1 MNFITN
7 HDENSWNGT
16 VFERLSNAVEVY
28 AFLTFTVPGMPLI
41 YSGQENGLNKRLAFF
56 TKDTIH
62 WTENRWQDI
71 YSDFIKAKKEN
82 KALWNGSLGGRMEV
96 IETGADGIFAFK
108 RVADENEIIAI
119 TNLSDSLQQVRL
131 DFNTEK
137 YSSVLGVT
145 GYELSQEFLL
155 GAYEYML
162 LVKEE

>member
-16 VFERLSNAVEVY
+16 VFERLGDAVEVY

-41 YSGQENGLNKRLAFF
+41 YSGQENGLNKRLKFF

-62 WTENRWQDI
+62 WTENKWQDI
-71 YSDFIKAKKEN
+71 YSDFIRVKKEN
-82 KALWNGSLGGRMEV
+82 KALWNGSYGGRME
-96 IETGADGIFAFK
+96 IMETEAESIFAFK
-108 RVADENEIIAI
+108 RVDDENEIIAI
-119 TNLSDSLQQVRL
+119 TNLSDSLLQVNL
-131 DFNTEK
+131 DFDTEK
-137 YSSVLGVT
+137 YNSVLGVT

-162 LVKEE
+162 LVKND